1 MFQKLLPNTKIE
13 KNSLSKNIY
22 YNITI
27 NKIPVQYNSEKLTT
41 EGLERSESGTGLK
54 NSEEFTH
61 PPHNPCFKKKEGGK
75 MGEGEGRGD
84 VMPFIDCPK
93 SNKPN

>member
-1 MFQKLLPNTKIE
+1 MKKILCQKIFIQHWLQLKQD
-13 KNSLSKNIY
+13 
-22 YNITI
+22 YN
-27 NKIPVQYNSEKLTT
+27 NKINNSEKLTI

-61 PPHNPCFKKKEGGK
+61 PPHNPCFKKKEGGEK
-75 MGEGEGRGD
+75 GEGEGRGD

-93 SNKPN
+93 SNKPNWHTSC